1 MSYASISAKL
11 VTNRTSVRREKAHFS
26 GRVLGSFFIIIF
38 LQIVYMQNL
47 QSAEDSRKCCKVS
60 LLLFMQ
66 VVPKVLP
73 NCR

>member
-11 VTNRTSVRREKAHFS
+11 VTNGTSVRREKAHFS
-26 GRVLGSFFIIIF
+26 GRVLGVFFIIIF

-47 QSAEDSRKCCKVS
+47 QSAEDSRKCYKVS